1 MPTDVLDPVALAKQ
15 RKRRRRLSTVA
26 SYAILSLGALV
37 VLFPIYMAVVDSL
50 LTPVQIGTTPPY
62 FFPPTPQFHAYADA
76 FSQGHLGH
84 YIVNSV
90 LQTLEIVVG
99 SVITAVLAAYAFA
112 TFSFPFKRI
121 LWTIVLGTLLIPF
134 EVTLVTNYKTIQ
146 SLHLL
151 GTMWALTIPFM
162 VSAVGIFL
170 LRQAFLGVAVEMREA
185 AVLDGC
191 GPLRYLWRVALPL
204 VRPQIAA
211 FVVIAT
217 LGAWNQYLWPLLLT
231 SNDESHR
238 TLQIGLKALNA
249 GTFQSL
255 GVVLAGAVIA
265 AVPMLLLMVV
275 FNKQLVRSLTGGA
288 VK

>member
-1 MPTDVLDPVALAKQ
+1 MAPDLADRAVLA
-15 RKRRRRLSTVA
+15 RRRRRRRIASTAA
-26 SYAILSLGALV
+26 SYAALTLGALV
-37 VLFPIYMAVVDSL
+37 VLLPIYLGVVDSL
-50 LTPVQIGTTPPY
+50 LTPVQIGSTPPY
-62 FFPPTPQFHAYADA
+62 FFPPTPQFHAYHDA
-76 FSQGHLGH
+76 FAQGHLGH
-84 YIVNSV
+84 YLWNSV
-90 LQTLEIVVG
+90 VQTGAIVVG
-99 SVITAVLAAYAFA
+99 SVVSSVLAAYAFA
-112 TFSFPFKRI
+112 SFTFPLKRLWWGLI
-121 LWTIVLGTLLIPF
+121 LATLLIPF
-134 EVTLVTNYKTIQ
+134 EVTIVTNYQTVQ

-170 LRQAFLGVAVEMREA
+170 LRQAFLAVPIEMREA
-185 AVLDGC
+185 ARLDGC

-204 VRPQIAA
+204 VRPQLAA

-231 SNDESHR
+231 SNDEQHR
-238 TLQIGLKALNA
+238 TLQIGLKTLNG

-255 GVVLAGAVIA
+255 GTVLAGAVIA
-265 AVPMLLLMVV
+265 AVPMLVLMVV